1 MGKKIY
7 WMMTQGHPQLYLLLF
22 LKRKVRLIRLFQE
35 CFKNFVA
42 VFKLWP
48 CLVYAQNTSLI
59 SFIYFICFQD
69 YMKSYK
75 KLSFIVPKYLVSIL
89 VSSNLMLC
97 GSFIQCIMI
106 SYFLFSIQDVW
117 TELGRPCGIH
127 QKQVLLS
134 FHKSVDDLLRILDKF
149 LIFYIIESGILAV
162 ICKLPEDGFP
172 FKLYICLIQ
181 CLLSIYYLC
190 YLLMV
195 LMEGDFACNTG

>member
-1 MGKKIY
+1 
-7 WMMTQGHPQLYLLLF
+7 
-22 LKRKVRLIRLFQE
+22 
-35 CFKNFVA
+35 
-42 VFKLWP
+42 
-48 CLVYAQNTSLI
+48 
-59 SFIYFICFQD
+59 
-69 YMKSYK
+69 MKSYK

-97 GSFIQCIMI
+97 GSFVQCIMI

-195 LMEGDFACNTG
+195 LMEGDFACNTGWPNGNSLCLRSSPTDNSLWWLLLQLFWSWFGHTIWWTGTPFYCVSKYILLQ